1 VRLTVPT
8 AVPTREVPTVLGK
21 VVAWANK
28 EVMPVL
34 RQLRDAANLEGAL
47 GSEVTTGGAGTFGQL
62 WQSDPMPTNSSWMI
76 EARVIGRSTTGPV
89 QTVGYVMRGLFQN
102 DSGAVTQIG
111 VSSTPFIAE
120 SDAGYEIRFVISA
133 QRIVLEVQ
141 DDGVSA
147 TRFTAKVL
155 LLHQPVG

>member
-1 VRLTVPT
+1 M
-8 AVPTREVPTVLGK
+8 LGK

-47 GSEVTTGGAGTFGQL
+47 GTEVTTAGTGVFTQL
-62 WQSDPMPTNSSWMI
+62 WQSDPMPTSASWLI
-76 EARVIGRSTTGPV
+76 EARVLGRTTTAAPV
-89 QTVGYVMRGLFQN
+89 QTAGYVVRGLFQN
-102 DSGAVTQIG
+102 DAGVVTQIG
-111 VSSTPFIAE
+111 VTAADFTAE
-120 SDAGYEIRFVISA
+120 SDPGYDIRMQVSG
-133 QRIVLEVQ
+133 QTVVLEVQ
-141 DDGVSA
+141 DDGAAA